1 MPAFPSSISR
11 RLARLTGR
19 HRNGRPVRRVLT
31 KAEKRYWH
39 MHKVRGEMIVWQAWH
54 GLMFPKSTWARIV
67 QEIITGNKDNYRST
81 MGAKAALAEAA
92 QDYIVKV
99 FQDADLLRKHRKRET
114 LTVDDMR
121 TVRLLWNRHGI

>member
-1 MPAFPSSISR
+1 MVP
-11 RLARLTGR
+11 LTRSDKQKR
-19 HRNGRPVRRVLT
+19 HFR
-31 KAEKRYWH
+31 
-39 MHKVRGEMIVWQAWH
+39 KVRGEMRAWQKFT
-54 GLMFPKSTWARIV
+54 GSMFPKSTWARIV
-67 QEIITGNKDNYRST
+67 QEIITGNKYDYRST